1 MEEKKIILSG
11 ITFRYE
17 DLEITNE
24 VMENIEDFLLDL
36 YNSPDGIYDS
46 FFMYKDGDNLIIY

>member
-1 MEEKKIILSG
+1 MEEKKIVVSG

-17 DLEITNE
+17 DLEITDE

-36 YNSPDGIYDS
+36 ENSPDGIYDN

>member
-1 MEEKKIILSG
+1 MEEKKIVVLG

-17 DLEITNE
+17 DLEITDE

-36 YNSPDGIYDS
+36 KNSPDGIYDS
-46 FFMYKDGDNLIIY
+46 FFMYKYGDNLIIY

>member
-1 MEEKKIILSG
+1 MEENKIFLKC
-11 ITFRYE
+11 ITFRYK
-17 DLEITNE
+17 DLEITVE

-36 YNSPDGIYDS
+36 ENSPDGIYDS

>member
-1 MEEKKIILSG
+1 MEEKKIVVSG

-17 DLEITNE
+17 DLEINAE

-36 YNSPDGIYDS
+36 ENSPDGIYDS
-46 FFMYKDGDNLIIY
+46 FFMYKDDDNLIIY

>member
-17 DLEITNE
+17 DLEITDE
-24 VMENIEDFLLDL
+24 IMENIEDFLLDL
-36 YNSPDGIYDS
+36 KNSPDGIYDS
-46 FFMYKDGDNLIIY
+46 FFMYKDGGNLIIY